1 MNITDSME
9 RSPIMT
15 SGKARKFALRGMA
28 ISIFAVCAAA
38 SALADAPAC
47 TTPNPV
53 PLQLAQ
59 AAGGTAG
66 GSAASGPAMTVDEI
80 RDCLCMEPR
89 LKTDKDEMTIR
100 QNLLSER
107 QAQLAAV
114 DTQLKAQREK
124 LDPNDIVGQ
133 QVLKDLIEQQLS
145 LRDLIQ
151 SDLRPAYNQA
161 VGAYNELVGGYN
173 SKCASRPRYA
183 IDVNEAEKSLSCP
196 AP

>member
-1 MNITDSME
+1 
-9 RSPIMT
+9 MT
-15 SGKARKFALRGMA
+15 PGTALEHALRGMA
-28 ISIFAVCAAA
+28 IAMVAVFAAS

-59 AAGGTAG
+59 AAGGTSG

-80 RDCLCMEPR
+80 RDCLCLEPR
-89 LKTDKDEMTIR
+89 LKTDRDEMTIR
-100 QNLLSER
+100 QNLLGER
-107 QAQLAAV
+107 QQQLAAV
-114 DTQLKAQREK
+114 DEQLKAQRAK

-133 QVLKDLIEQQLS
+133 QVLKDLIDQQLS

-161 VGAYNELVGGYN
+161 VGAYNELVGTYN

-183 IDVNEAEKSLSCP
+183 IDVNAAEKSLSCP

>member
-1 MNITDSME
+1 
-9 RSPIMT
+9 MT
-15 SGKARKFALRGMA
+15 PGTALENALRGTA
-28 ISIFAVCAAA
+28 LAVFTVFAA
-38 SALADAPAC
+38 SLALSSARADAPAC

-59 AAGGTAG
+59 ASGTSG

-89 LKTDKDEMTIR
+89 LKTDRDEMTIR
-100 QNLLSER
+100 QNLLGER
-107 QAQLAAV
+107 QQQLAAV

-161 VGAYNELVGGYN
+161 VGAYNELVGTYN
-173 SKCASRPRYA
+173 AKCAARPRYA
-183 IDVNEAEKSLSCP
+183 IDVNEAEKSLNCP